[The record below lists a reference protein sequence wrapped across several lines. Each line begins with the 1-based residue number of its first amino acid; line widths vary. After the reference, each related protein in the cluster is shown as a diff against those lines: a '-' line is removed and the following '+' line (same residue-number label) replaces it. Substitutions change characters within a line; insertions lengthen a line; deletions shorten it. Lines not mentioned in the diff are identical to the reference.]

1 MIRFQAST
9 LGTLTIIA
17 ANDQGMRDCGVSLQC
32 VGLNGR
38 WIDTYRVCP
47 APANPRPMLVMQRN
61 SLETVSVWQETTPS
75 LPAGRLAREEC
86 DVCIIGAGI
95 AGLTAAYLLQQE
107 GRDVQVLEAFDIG
120 AGETGRTTAHLTAVL
135 DDRFFELEKL
145 FGSEK
150 ARLAAQSHAAAIDTI
165 ERIVREA
172 AIDCDFERVD
182 GVLFCSKPDQAG
194 MLDREARSALSAGFA
209 DMVAIDSLAMPN
221 VRFDGPALR
230 FPRQAM
236 FHIGKYLQGLARAF
250 VKRGG
255 LIATATKAVAV
266 EVGEIARVMLE
277 GGREIRARQVVVA
290 TNTPFVDRV
299 KMHTKQAAY
308 RTYVVGFTVAPGAF
322 APVLLWDLED
332 PYHYIRLVRDIHGG
346 EVLII
351 GGEDHKTGQA
361 ENPGHAFA
369 TLVEW
374 AREHF
379 SGLGELKYR
388 WSGQVME
395 PIDGLA
401 YIGRNPGDE
410 NIYVVTGDSGNGMT
424 HGTLGGMITADL
436 IAGRE
441 NPWSALDDP
450 ARKTLRAAG
459 SFIDENANVLGHLV
473 KDWVG
478 RGDVKDRSTIPLGS
492 GAIVREGVNLL
503 AIYRDH
509 DGTFHELSAACTHL
523 GCAVQWNGVESS
535 WDCPCHGSR
544 FAPDGVVLNGPA
556 ARPLKRHDD
565 DVDQT
570 SPARSAEVHRGITPS
585 RPE

>member
-1 MIRFQAST
+1 MRIDEVLRGRPTPATRRTEETTHGRFLSCPEST
-9 LGTLTIIA
+9 
-17 ANDQGMRDCGVSLQC
+17 
-32 VGLNGR
+32 
-38 WIDTYRVCP
+38 
-47 APANPRPMLVMQRN
+47 NPRPMLVMQR
-61 SLETVSVWQETTPS
+61 SPLETVSVWQDTTPT
-75 LPAGRLAREEC
+75 LPAERLPRDEC
-86 DVCIIGAGI
+86 DVCIIGAGVS
-95 AGLTAAYLLQQE
+95 GLTAAYLLLQE
-107 GRDVQVLEAFDIG
+107 GRGVQLIEAFDIG

-145 FGSEK
+145 FGSENT
-150 ARLAAQSHAAAIDTI
+150 RLAAQSHASAIDTI

-172 AIDCDFERVD
+172 EIDCDFERVD
-182 GVLFCSKPDQAG
+182 GVLFCSDPDQRAL
-194 MLDREARSALSAGFA
+194 LDREARAAASAGFG
-209 DMVAIDSLAMPN
+209 DMVAVDSLAMPN

-236 FHIGKYLQGLARAF
+236 FHVGKYLQGLARA
-250 VKRGG
+250 VTARGG
-255 LIATATKAVAV
+255 HVATGTKAVAV
-266 EVGEIARVMLE
+266 EEGEVARVVLE
-277 GGREIRARQVVVA
+277 DSRVIRARHVVVA

-308 RTYVVGFTVAPGAF
+308 RTYVVGFAVAPGAF

-332 PYHYIRLVRDIHGG
+332 PYHYVRLVRDVNGA

-361 ENPGHAFA
+361 ENPEFRFGK
-369 TLVEW
+369 LVEW

-401 YIGRNPGDE
+401 YIGRNPGDA

-424 HGTLGGMITADL
+424 HGTLGGMIITDL

-441 NPWSALDDP
+441 NPWTELYDP
-450 ARKTLRAAG
+450 ARKTLQAAG

-478 RGDVKDRSTIPLGS
+478 RGDVKDRNAIPLGS
-492 GAIVREGVNLL
+492 GAIVRDGARLL
-503 AIYRDH
+503 AVYRDN
-509 DGTFHELSAACTHL
+509 DGSFHELSPACTHL
-523 GCAVQWNGVESS
+523 GCVVQWNGVESS

-556 ARPLKRHDD
+556 AKPLKRHDGGI
-565 DVDQT
+565 DQRVRAPAADIRGGIT
-570 SPARSAEVHRGITPS
+570 SPLAE
-585 RPE
+585 

>member
-1 MIRFQAST
+1 M
-9 LGTLTIIA
+9 
-17 ANDQGMRDCGVSLQC
+17 
-32 VGLNGR
+32 
-38 WIDTYRVCP
+38 P
-47 APANPRPMLVMQRN
+47 VMQRN
-61 SLETVSVWQETTPS
+61 PLETVSVWQETTPT
-75 LPAGRLAREEC
+75 LPSERRAREEC
-86 DVCIIGAGI
+86 NVCIIGAGI
-95 AGLTAAYLLQQE
+95 SGLTAAYLLQQD
-107 GRDVQVLEAFDIG
+107 GREVQLIDAFDIG
-120 AGETGRTTAHLTAVL
+120 AGESGRTTAHLTAVL

-145 FGSEK
+145 FGGQNT
-150 ARLAAQSHAAAIDTI
+150 RLAARSHDAAIDTI

-172 AIDCDFERVD
+172 ELDCDFERVD
-182 GVLFCSKPDQAG
+182 GVLFCSNPDQKV
-194 MLDREARSALSAGFA
+194 LLNREARAAVSAGFG

-236 FHIGKYLQGLARAF
+236 FHVGKYLQGLARA
-250 VKRGG
+250 VMARGG
-255 LIATATKAVAV
+255 HIATGTKAVAV
-266 EVGEIARVMLE
+266 EEGELARVVLE
-277 GGREIRARQVVVA
+277 DGRKIRARHVVVA

-308 RTYVVGFTVAPGAF
+308 RTYVVGFAVAPGAF
-322 APVLLWDLED
+322 APALLWDLED
-332 PYHYIRLVRDIHGG
+332 PYHYVRLVRDVNGG

-361 ENPGHAFA
+361 ENAGFGFA
-369 TLVEW
+369 KLVEW

-395 PIDGLA
+395 PVDGLA

-424 HGTLGGMITADL
+424 HGTLGGMIITDL

-441 NPWSALDDP
+441 NPWTVLYDP
-450 ARKTLRAAG
+450 ARKTLQAAG

-473 KDWVG
+473 KDWAR
-478 RGDVKDRSTIPLGS
+478 RGDVKDRRTIPLGS
-492 GAIVREGVNLL
+492 GAIVREGVSLL
-503 AIYRDH
+503 AIYRDNE
-509 DGTFHELSAACTHL
+509 GGFHEFSPACTHL
-523 GCAVQWNGVESS
+523 GCVVQWNGVESS

-556 ARPLKRHDD
+556 AKPLKRHDHGI
-565 DVDQT
+565 DQT
-570 SPARSAEVHRGITPS
+570 VRARSAELRGAITPPH
-585 RPE
+585 PE